1 MKALNH
7 IALAGLLAVAPA
19 TGLTLAERALP
30 QRAAAT
36 AEQRRRQLDAGPY
49 TYRSSRRR
57 GPGWTVA
64 QVRRMA
70 RKRRNQLR
78 HRAACKAAGGK
89 GRRSC

>member
-36 AEQRRRQLDAGPY
+36 A
-49 TYRSSRRR
+49 RSEEHTSE
-57 GPGWTVA
+57 PPVT
-64 QVRRMA
+64 
-70 RKRRNQLR
+70 L
-78 HRAACKAAGGK
+78 
-89 GRRSC
+89 